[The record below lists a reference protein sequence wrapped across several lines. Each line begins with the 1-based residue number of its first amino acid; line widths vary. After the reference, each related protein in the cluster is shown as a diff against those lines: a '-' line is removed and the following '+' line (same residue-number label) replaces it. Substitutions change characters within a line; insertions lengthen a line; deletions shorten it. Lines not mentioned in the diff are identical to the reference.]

1 MTPYVW
7 LQQEIISLLYRL
19 KEYHPER
26 FVRFVGLCKQS
37 RIPSSVKWMNV
48 LRKQGVSIPQ
58 GESSP
63 NFRSINF
70 PELILEQISED
81 GTDVLNLLGLEFY
94 DHHAPYG
101 LIEWVAKRGS
111 GDNFLRTA
119 YAAQPRALKEG
130 DILLTGE
137 RVLCPPREGGNGR
150 VLVKVS
156 GCEGGTWLDFPSRTA
171 IALLSSFENVPPG
184 LVE

>member
-1 MTPYVW
+1 
-7 LQQEIISLLYRL
+7 
-19 KEYHPER
+19 
-26 FVRFVGLCKQS
+26 
-37 RIPSSVKWMNV
+37 MNV

-81 GTDVLNLLGLEFY
+81 GTDVLNLLGLEFD

-101 LIEWVAKRGS
+101 LTEWVAKRGS

-171 IALLSSFENVPPG
+171 IALLPSFENVPQG

>member
-1 MTPYVW
+1 MFR
-7 LQQEIISLLYRL
+7 LQQEIINLLCRL
-19 KEYHPER
+19 KEYHPEK
-26 FVRFVGLCKQS
+26 FVRFIGLCKQS
-37 RIPSSVKWMNV
+37 RIPSSVKWINV

-58 GESSP
+58 GESSR

-70 PELILEQISED
+70 PEIILEQISED
-81 GTDVLNLLGLEFY
+81 GTDILNLLGLEFY

-101 LIEWVAKRGS
+101 LTGWVAKRGR

-137 RVLCPPREGGNGR
+137 RVLCPPRDGGNGR

-156 GCEGGTWLDFPSRTA
+156 GRIRGTWLDFPSGTA
-171 IALLSSFENVPPG
+171 IALLPSFENVPPG
-184 LVE
+184 LIE